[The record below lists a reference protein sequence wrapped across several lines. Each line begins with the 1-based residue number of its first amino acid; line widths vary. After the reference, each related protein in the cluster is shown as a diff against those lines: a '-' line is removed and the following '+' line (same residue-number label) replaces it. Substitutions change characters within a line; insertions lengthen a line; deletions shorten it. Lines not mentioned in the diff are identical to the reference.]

1 MRRSTS
7 FAPSARHNFSRTGH
21 DLPQRHLRATRSL
34 DSRESQNPWTST
46 RPKCSGWRPRSTS
59 GAVEP
64 WRRTSGRWP
73 RSRARWS
80 GRWRSRSAR
89 RTAGRSRRWA
99 SVSGRTRPRRWPT
112 PMPRSCC
119 WRPAWAPAS
128 RPESCRPGLPAAFRL
143 RPRKFPPAAPASG
156 RRRARAQSV
165 PCTRLNTPDV
175 PHPADYTLVQGMQG
189 DYWWCPPAG
198 TAGGEGGGSS
208 GDDGGITVPSGTTL
222 PPPPPAYCEPCPVGV
237 PPGGALPAAQGACTR
252 PDDTPAQAVYS
263 VPWLYHPDQG
273 ASVFSECG
281 RKALAESFASQYPVD
296 RLIAAFQPGADY
308 DDVIED
314 TTGQTV
320 LGLLR

>member
-1 MRRSTS
+1 MT
-7 FAPSARHNFSRTGH
+7 FPSPFESNPIPGLQGVAE
-21 DLPQRHLRATRSL
+21 SL
-34 DSRESQNPWTST
+34 DLDAAEVQRMATALY
-46 RPKCSGWRPRSTS
+46 R

-64 WRRTSGRWP
+64 LERDKRKVAALKGALVRPAAQSLRAEDSRTLTAMGQRL
-73 RSRARWS
+73 RQDAAAQVADTDAEVMLLASRLGARQS
-80 GRWRSRSAR
+80 AGELQAVPAAQPLAAPQVSAR
-89 RTAGRSRRWA
+89 GACLG
-99 SVSGRTRPRRWPT
+99 PP
-112 PMPRSCC
+112 PC
-119 WRPAWAPAS
+119 
-128 RPESCRPGLPAAFRL
+128 PGAICALHP
-143 RPRKFPPAAPASG
+143 
-156 RRRARAQSV
+156 
-165 PCTRLNTPDV
+165 LNTPDV

-237 PPGGALPAAQGACTR
+237 PPGGALPAAQGGCTR
-252 PDDTPAQAVYS
+252 PDDAPAQAVYS